1 MLALIVIAVIVA
13 ANQPATPC
21 NAWIYPTDPVSI
33 TVNGEAYIVPDGIK
47 TSLTCKN

>member
-13 ANQPATPC
+13 ANQPTPC